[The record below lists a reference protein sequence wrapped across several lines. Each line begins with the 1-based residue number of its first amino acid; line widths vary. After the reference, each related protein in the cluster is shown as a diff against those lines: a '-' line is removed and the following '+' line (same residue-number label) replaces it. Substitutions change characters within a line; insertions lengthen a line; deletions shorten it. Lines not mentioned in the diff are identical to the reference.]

1 MHPIQ
6 LFSALP
12 STGTQC
18 NHAVHQLADSSI
30 AAPAHTVVSLS
41 LSLSLSLIMHVA
53 RASVSTL
60 TWKRTRHLKAPGS
73 CRQLTFHSPF
83 SRKHGAETG
92 RSRLCVPNPLHR
104 RVCTMAAFSNMQ
116 HSTTTA
122 LRLWA
127 NGGENRACEERT
139 FTNLRDVRE
148 RGGGSVVLTALN
160 SASDVCCSVSNPSLL
175 PSSLVCSPAPAPLPP
190 SAIKNRCYSVMR
202 RLESPQRKSKNVRT
216 VVFKYKHMYAYQM
229 FP

>member
-18 NHAVHQLADSSI
+18 NHAVHQLTDSST

-41 LSLSLSLIMHVA
+41 LSLFPSSCTSRALLSL
-53 RASVSTL
+53 RL

-127 NGGENRACEERT
+127 NGGEKRACEERT

-175 PSSLVCSPAPAPLPP
+175 PSSLVRFSRARPSSTLCHQEPLLQ
-190 SAIKNRCYSVMR
+190 V
-202 RLESPQRKSKNVRT
+202 LWGG
-216 VVFKYKHMYAYQM
+216 
-229 FP
+229 